1 MKTMNNS
8 PRSAR
13 RLFVSSI
20 ASLSLIAFPV
30 AAQQNTRNLPTCGD
44 FEYIE
49 WNGEIISRQILENCR
64 MKNGLVVRGRY
75 DNMIKDGSDHIV
87 EGSSRDTIESPIHKI
102 TRDSS
107 GSSGNSGEE
116 IFDNVVEENSRNP
129 VEEVP
134 GQSADGSSGN
144 WGIAIGG
151 LALAGIAVAAGGGS
165 SSSNTPSIPRVH
177 PRTSP
182 LPLPDDPMN
191 PESWRTE
198 EFNNQYGLGLIG
210 VEHRFAQ
217 GARGQGTLGAIY
229 DTGID
234 LAHGDVG
241 GIRLDLS
248 HSYIGD
254 PDDLTD
260 LSGHGTFVYGIAGA
274 TRNGTD
280 IHGIAPDAEFMIFK
294 NSKDSLIESFG
305 DALRRVNHAGA
316 DAMNNS
322 WALIQIRGPRL
333 SPGDLLTPEGI
344 GILRDTVRTGV
355 SIVFATGND
364 GEQESQLLARI
375 PVDFPEMQGN
385 WIAVT
390 ALNAASD
397 LQSANLASYA
407 NRCGTAMNWCLAAPG
422 TNIRSLTVGGG
433 TAESLGTSLAAP
445 HVTGA
450 ILVLKSQFPE
460 MTTPEIHEILF
471 DTAVDLGAPG
481 VDPVYGH
488 GALNLDNAMTPQGA
502 MTAELGETVNEA
514 TIPLSMSWIKESA
527 ITGGT
532 LAAALSDQN
541 MLVTD
546 GYDRGYFAS
555 MGPRIATDSFL
566 VSPDLQASIAA
577 AFTISGS
584 ALLEGSN
591 HPEISGHSGDSDISG
606 GSGHPETGYDL
617 RLDSFGMDHDVTRIA
632 HIDPVMALVSQ
643 TEGTE
648 FSLRAP
654 IGKATLS
661 MANVTTLDGN
671 AVSLGAALPLGDNHS
686 ITVSLG
692 HAKETDSILGAKAYG
707 AFAGLESDTFY
718 GRVETDFALDD
729 RITLNGSV
737 TTGRTSFRST
747 GLLSRG
753 RADSLATALGVTFND
768 ALAQGD
774 QLSFAVAQ
782 PFAVSGG
789 SVTLKSGTGISAAE
803 HGQRTNR
810 ISYTENTVSLGKAD
824 RAPEVHLG
832 YLHNFETRRWDRAGL
847 AFGGV
852 AQLDGGARVAA
863 ARVAL
868 TFGF

>member
-1 MKTMNNS
+1 M
-8 PRSAR
+8 
-13 RLFVSSI
+13 
-20 ASLSLIAFPV
+20 
-30 AAQQNTRNLPTCGD
+30 
-44 FEYIE
+44 
-49 WNGEIISRQILENCR
+49 
-64 MKNGLVVRGRY
+64 
-75 DNMIKDGSDHIV
+75 
-87 EGSSRDTIESPIHKI
+87 
-102 TRDSS
+102 
-107 GSSGNSGEE
+107 
-116 IFDNVVEENSRNP
+116 
-129 VEEVP
+129 
-134 GQSADGSSGN
+134 
-144 WGIAIGG
+144 
-151 LALAGIAVAAGGGS
+151 ALAGLAAAAGGGNS
-165 SSSNTPSIPRVH
+165 GNTPSIPRVH

-182 LPLPDDPMN
+182 LPLPDN
-191 PESWRTE
+191 PTNPGSWRTE

-260 LSGHGTFVYGIAGA
+260 ISGHGTFVYGIAGA

-280 IHGIAPDAEFMIFK
+280 IHGIAPNAEFMIFK
-294 NSKDSLIESFG
+294 NTEGSLIESFG
-305 DALRRVNHAGA
+305 DALMRVNHAGA
-316 DAMNNS
+316 DVMNNS
-322 WALIQIRGPRL
+322 WALIPIGNPRV
-333 SPGDLLTPEGI
+333 SPGDLLTQEGI
-344 GILRDTVRTGV
+344 EILRNTVRTGV
-355 SIVFATGND
+355 SMVFATGNE
-364 GEQESQLLARI
+364 GRQESQLLARI
-375 PVDFPEMQGN
+375 PVDLPELQGN

-390 ALNAASD
+390 ALDVASD
-397 LQSANLASYA
+397 LQSANLANYA

-422 TNIRSLTVGGG
+422 TNIRSLQVGGG
-433 TAESLGTSLAAP
+433 TTENSGTSLAAP

-460 MTTPEIHEILF
+460 MTTPEIHQILF
-471 DTAVDLGAPG
+471 DTAVDLGDPG
-481 VDPVYGH
+481 VDSVYGH

-502 MTAELGETVNEA
+502 MTAELGESVNEA
-514 TIPLSMSWIKESA
+514 TIPLSASWIKESA

-555 MGPRIATDSFL
+555 LGPRIATDSFPD
-566 VSPDLQASIAA
+566 SPDLQAGIAS
-577 AFTISGS
+577 AFTRTNILGS
-584 ALLEGSN
+584 DL
-591 HPEISGHSGDSDISG
+591 
-606 GSGHPETGYDL
+606 PETGYDL
-617 RLDSFGMDHDVTRIA
+617 RFDSFGPDHDVTRIA
-632 HIDPVMALVSQ
+632 HVDPIMALVSQ
-643 TEGTE
+643 TEGTG
-648 FSLRAP
+648 FSLQAP

-661 MANVTTLDGN
+661 MASAATPDGN
-671 AVSLGAALPLGDNHS
+671 AVSLGAGLPLGDDHS

-707 AFAGLESDTFY
+707 AFAGLESNTFY
-718 GRVETDFALDD
+718 GRVETDFALGE

-737 TTGRTSFRST
+737 TTGSTSFGST
-747 GLLSRG
+747 GLLSKG
-753 RADSLATALGVTFND
+753 RVDSLATALGVTFND
-768 ALAQGD
+768 ALAHGD
-774 QLSFAVAQ
+774 QLSFALAQ

-810 ISYTENTVSLGKAD
+810 ISYAENTVPMGKAD

-832 YLHNFETRRWDRAGL
+832 YLHGFETRRWDRAGL

-868 TFGF
+868 TLGF